1 MYTVFVLINAFEV
14 RMDIAAASRGAAVS
28 EARRQHPGCT
38 IVSVQ

>member
-1 MYTVFVLINAFEV
+1 MYTVFVFVNDHEV
-14 RMDIAAASRGAAVS
+14 KLVIPAASRGAAAS